1 MKKLLLVVFSAV
13 FCFGNAQFTE
23 ITSTSSGLIPPIR
36 IIDKEGEVWQNRLF
50 YQGRGST
57 ANPLPLMVTDGTAA
71 GTKVV
76 KNLSATVT
84 QGYDATS
91 YSGIRDF
98 KAAESWMYFT
108 FENKATGL
116 YELWRTDGTAANTI
130 KIDEGKSFNIR
141 HMDAGYGLGNPQNPY
156 SQEINGMFHYL
167 KVPAGKPNQELWKT
181 DGNPGGSVSIQQ
193 MTLNK
198 GLHHVFNGSLYI
210 TSGLRMYRYDG
221 QSVSIFVDYQ
231 NPSGVTIS
239 QAFDIYG
246 STANKMFFKAII
258 NQVVG
263 LYSLDTAGT
272 IKFEY
277 DLSVDSLTDFLR
289 VTGEKNAGGFYV
301 KTTNSR
307 NGQTKDYILY
317 CTDQGVIEK
326 EIPAGQSVVYFEAND
341 NTAYLIYTKS
351 GESKFYMQRL
361 TPKLQ
366 TLTEAVYPYITGTMS
381 IYTTALYQDS
391 FWFNFGVTDAN
402 YITDREIWRTDGIQE
417 TTKMV
422 KNIDPVTYNNGD
434 PRNFFI
440 LNGKLYFFA
449 TVNYVSRLFEY
460 KGDYTFSNS
469 LGDNLWTNPENW
481 NSKVV
486 PNSVDE
492 TIIPTGLTPKINGN
506 AYARNLNISSPLN
519 IESGNLN
526 IFGISNL
533 NNRINV
539 NNSNLNLKGN
549 SSVITGGNTTN
560 YIVTNGTG
568 TVNIE
573 NIDAGRGTVNLPV
586 GTANHY
592 NPVTLANSGTSDTFS
607 VKVSEGIANAPGG
620 AVNATWDISEGTPGG
635 SNATISLGWNASQQN
650 GTFNPNNATVGHF
663 VNGVWTAENS
673 GAVSGSNPYT
683 ITGSG
688 ITSFSPFAVMNL
700 GALGTADPV
709 KKNISV
715 YPNPFREVLTITAE
729 DKATVQFYDM
739 TGKMVGSH
747 ALVKGTNMLSP
758 AAVKPGVYLYQVKNN
773 SGNVMASGKVI
784 KK

>member
-57 ANPLPLMVTDGTAA
+57 ANPLPLMVTDGTAD

-84 QGYDATS
+84 QGYGATS

-98 KAAESWMYFT
+98 KAAATWMYFT

-210 TSGLRMYRYDG
+210 TSGSRMYRYDG
-221 QSVSIFVDYQ
+221 QNVSIFVDYQ
-231 NPSGVTIS
+231 NPDGVTIS

-326 EIPAGQSVVYFEAND
+326 EIPAGQSVA
-341 NTAYLIYTKS
+341 
-351 GESKFYMQRL
+351 
-361 TPKLQ
+361 
-366 TLTEAVYPYITGTMS
+366 
-381 IYTTALYQDS
+381 

-434 PRNFFI
+434 PRNFFM

-449 TVNYVSRLFEY
+449 TVNYVVRLFEY

-469 LGDNLWTNPENW
+469 TGDNLWTNPENW

-486 PNSVDE
+486 PNSIDE

-549 SSVITGGNTTN
+549 SSVITGGNATN

-592 NPVTLANSGTSDTFS
+592 NPLTLANSGTSDTFS

-673 GAVSGSNPYT
+673 GAVSGSNPYS

-700 GALGTADPV
+700 GALATADPL

-715 YPNPFREVLTITAE
+715 YPNPFREMLTVTSQ
-729 DKATVQFYDM
+729 DKATVHFYDM
-739 TGKMVGSH
+739 SGKMVGSH
-747 ALVKGTNMLSP
+747 ALVKGTNVLNP
-758 AAVKPGVYLYQVKNN
+758 AALKPGVYLYQVKNT